1 MGHDSSAHSTGG
13 FHIPVLEWVRD
24 YQKEWIKPDIVAGVT
39 AAAVVLPKAL
49 AYATVAGLPVQVG
62 LYTAFLPMVI
72 YAFLGSSRP
81 LSVSTSAT
89 IAILT
94 AAALSRVVPNAGTA
108 DLLTASAT
116 LTLLVG
122 AILTL
127 AALLRLG
134 FVANFISDPVLT
146 GFKAGVAVVIM
157 LDQLPKLLGIHFLK
171 GSFFHNVLAIVTGI
185 PHASAATVAVGAI
198 TVGILVAIE
207 HFVPRAPAPLI
218 AVACGIGGM
227 SLLGLQSHGVDIV
240 GHVPTG
246 FPSVTMPDL
255 SLVTS
260 LGPVAAGIALMSF
273 TETIASGRAFVESG
287 EPKPQANRELLAI
300 GLANV
305 GGALLGSMPAGGGT
319 TQTAVNRLSGARSQ
333 LAELVTAA
341 VTLGTMLL
349 LAPFIGLM
357 PQATLAAVVIV
368 YSIGLIKPAE
378 FRAIVAVRRTEFVW
392 ALVAASGVVLFGT
405 LLGILVAI
413 VVSLLALAHQT
424 SDPPVYVLRRK
435 LGTNVFRPVSA
446 EHPDDE
452 AFPDLLLLRPEG
464 PIFFANAERVGEKIR
479 TLIAQTHP
487 QIVVLH
493 LRAVFD
499 LEYTALKMLTEA
511 EKELRKR
518 GITLW
523 LVGLNPGVLRMVQ
536 RSPLGETLGRER
548 MFFNLD
554 RAVAAWQKQQP
565 PRGHAQGRPGFV
577 KSPPHLGL
585 RC

>member
-1 MGHDSSAHSTGG
+1 MGHDSSTHPTGG
-13 FHIPVLEWVRD
+13 FRIPVLEWVRD
-24 YQKEWIKPDIVAGVT
+24 YQKEWIKPDIIAGVT

-89 IAILT
+89 IAILA
-94 AAALSRVVPNAGTA
+94 AAALARVVPDGGTA
-108 DLLTASAT
+108 DLLRASAT

-146 GFKAGVAVVIM
+146 GFKAGVAVVIV
-157 LDQLPKLLGIHFLK
+157 LDQLPKLLGIHFPK
-171 GSFFHNVLAIVTGI
+171 GAFFHNVLATVTGI

-207 HFVPRAPAPLI
+207 RFFPRAPAPLI
-218 AVACGIGGM
+218 AVACGIGGV
-227 SLLGLQSHGVDIV
+227 SLLGLQFHGVDIV
-240 GHVPTG
+240 GRVPTG
-246 FPSVTMPDL
+246 FPSVTMPAL
-255 SLVTS
+255 SLVAP
-260 LGPVAAGIALMSF
+260 LGPAAAGIALMSF

-287 EPKPQANRELLAI
+287 EPAPQPNRELLAI

-319 TQTAVNRLSGARSQ
+319 TQTAVNRLVGARSQ

-357 PQATLAAVVIV
+357 PHATLAAVVIV
-368 YSIGLIKPAE
+368 YSIGLIKPSE

-392 ALVAASGVVLFGT
+392 ALVALSGVVLFGT

-464 PIFFANAERVGEKIR
+464 PIFFANAERVGQKIR
-479 TLIAQTHP
+479 TLIEQTHP

-493 LRAVFD
+493 LRAVID

-511 EKELRKR
+511 EKELRR
-518 GITLW
+518 QGITLW
-523 LVGLNPGVLRMVQ
+523 LVGLNPGVLAMVQ
-536 RSPLGETLGRER
+536 HSPLGETLGRDR

-554 RAVAAWQKQQP
+554 RAVAAWETQQP
-565 PRGHAQGRPGFV
+565 PGAVRGATH
-577 KSPPHLGL
+577 
-585 RC
+585 